1 MGLRDMRGLRVPI
14 NHPPAPLEVP
24 QRPLRSDT
32 NTSSPSD
39 SPQTPQSPRVHLIL
53 QTSQSPS
60 MPRKPLEG
68 PQRAPQTPPI
78 TPQRPPPAPIAPQSP
93 RGNQEPL
100 GDPPSPTSPS
110 NLHVDKARGHARL
123 AQQEVGQGEV
133 ASPHGQVQ
141 RCQAAFG
148 VLGERHGSGGGP
160 TGGPTPLQ
168 PPQLPQRGHKRSWCL
183 AAQVCPAH
191 GDPQRRHR
199 ALWGAQRC
207 CRGLT
212 PLSNPPKVPQWT
224 PMARSSGLS
233 STQGLWGG
241 TLRGT
246 EVCAGNSGDLRDP
259 WRVVGYLGFLGGSV
273 PGCCCPPPSAG
284 AAQHSGTG
292 PGEWGTSLQSPPRG
306 CTLPAARRCEP
317 GRHSAEESGLGGNQ
331 EGSGRAPP
339 PNRSPMEWGTLLG
352 TPSKYRYT
360 LWDPPTINQDPKTG
374 DTPSPQ
380 NSDAST
386 RNPTISYQ
394 KNGDPLQTRDRSP
407 VKPVPFKPETPK
419 PLLF

>member
-1 MGLRDMRGLRVPI
+1 MGLRDVRGLRVPI

-53 QTSQSPS
+53 ETSQSPS

-148 VLGERHGSGGGP
+148 VLGERHGSGGAPQEVPPPYNLLNFPKGATRDPGAWQRRSVQPMGTLKGDTGLSGGHRGVVGVSHPSPILPRCPSGP
-160 TGGPTPLQ
+160 QWPG
-168 PPQLPQRGHKRSWCL
+168 
-183 AAQVCPAH
+183 AQVCPAH
-191 GDPQRRHR
+191 RDFGV
-199 ALWGAQRC
+199 
-207 CRGLT
+207 GL
-212 PLSNPPKVPQWT
+212 
-224 PMARSSGLS
+224 
-233 STQGLWGG
+233 
-241 TLRGT
+241 
-246 EVCAGNSGDLRDP
+246 
-259 WRVVGYLGFLGGSV
+259 
-273 PGCCCPPPSAG
+273 
-284 AAQHSGTG
+284 
-292 PGEWGTSLQSPPRG
+292 
-306 CTLPAARRCEP
+306 
-317 GRHSAEESGLGGNQ
+317 
-331 EGSGRAPP
+331 
-339 PNRSPMEWGTLLG
+339 
-352 TPSKYRYT
+352 
-360 LWDPPTINQDPKTG
+360 
-374 DTPSPQ
+374 
-380 NSDAST
+380 
-386 RNPTISYQ
+386 
-394 KNGDPLQTRDRSP
+394 
-407 VKPVPFKPETPK
+407 
-419 PLLF
+419 